1 MIILDTNI
9 ISEMMRPEPH
19 PGVIKWIAGHWGGAL
34 YTTTITEAELLY
46 GIAQLPEGRRRTG
59 LLRETMSF
67 LKNDLAGRILPFDRD
82 AATSYATIAS
92 GLRIIGRGFDTSD
105 IQIAAI
111 TQANGFAL
119 ATRNTRH
126 FTDCGIELIDP
137 FTPVAGPTAAQ

>member
-1 MIILDTNI
+1 MIVLDTNI
-9 ISEMMRPEPH
+9 ISEMMRPGPH
-19 PGVIKWIAGHWGGAL
+19 PDVINWIAGHWGGVL

-46 GIAQLPEGRRRTG
+46 GIARLPEGRRRNG
-59 LLRETMSF
+59 LLRETISF

-82 AATSYATIAS
+82 AATAYATIAS

-111 TQANGFAL
+111 AQSHGFAV

-137 FTPVAGPTAAQ
+137 FTPPAGPTAAR

>member
-1 MIILDTNI
+1 MIILETNI
-9 ISEMMRPEPH
+9 ISAMMRPEPH
-19 PGVIKWIAGHWGGAL
+19 PDAIKWIAGHWGGAL

-67 LKNDLAGRILPFDRD
+67 LKNDLADRILPFDRD
-82 AATSYATIAS
+82 AATAYATIAS
-92 GLRIIGRGFDTSD
+92 GLRIIGREFDTSD

-111 TQANGFAL
+111 ASAHGFAL

-126 FTDCGIELIDP
+126 FTDCEIDLIDP
-137 FTPVAGPTAAQ
+137 FTPTAGR